1 MNQEIDNKL
10 LINILKGDAK
20 SQRVFIDLY
29 NKIIW
34 GALKRFDQF
43 SYEDKQDIYS
53 KILVE
58 KIYGKKGD
66 WEGIKKFRGQSK
78 FSTYLHSIVMYKSL
92 DYLKSKGIK
101 YRNKTDSIDSVYSI
115 FEKSTSE
122 ETKMTLKFCM
132 SKLHK
137 ATKEVIKLSS
147 EGYTQ
152 KEISKKLNKNPNTI
166 ASISSRGF
174 AQLKKCMQE
183 S

>member
-10 LINILKGDAK
+10 LINVLKGEAK
-20 SQRVFIDLY
+20 SQKVFIDLY

-101 YRNKTDSIDSVYSI
+101 YRKKTDSIDNIYNFFKESI
-115 FEKSTSE
+115 PQ
-122 ETKMTLKFCM
+122 ETMMTLEICM

-137 ATKEVIKLSS
+137 ATKEVIELSS

-152 KEISKKLNKNPNTI
+152 KEISKKLKKKPNTI
-166 ASISSRGF
+166 ASISSRGIR
-174 AQLKKCMQE
+174 QLKKCMQE
-183 S
+183 N